1 MTHGITGF
9 EPAQYRH
16 APVKKIEFYNTQ
28 FCQFCIR
35 TDTDLIAKRK
45 KFSFHFYSDL
55 LTFKNV
61 VQFPTNNMAVPANV
75 VCQLNPY
82 LFTTKILTL

>member
-16 APVKKIEFYNTQ
+16 APVKKIEFYDTQ
-28 FCQFCIR
+28 LCQFCIR
-35 TDTDLIAKRK
+35 TDTHLIAKRK
-45 KFSFHFYSDL
+45 NFSFHFLPDL
-55 LTFKNV
+55 FVLKDV
-61 VQFPTNNMAVPANV
+61 VRFPTNNMAYPGNV

-82 LFTTKILTL
+82 LFTTKTITL